1 MASIIFK
8 KSNKAQGQILMS
20 FYIFEE
26 DEEHKDLYK
35 RIKIAPETELYNFE
49 INTLGLRGLKPLSF
63 IKVKKPYIS
72 FDLNSIN
79 VSATNGENLPP
90 VQSLPSET
98 GPDPNIPSVIKFS
111 IKLPTKE
118 IFIPEFQC
126 NVYDHVLGGLSKR
139 ILGIFLIDLK
149 QIIKETKR
157 IYDMEENEAKEV
169 YKELLEKEIKTI

>member
-1 MASIIFK
+1 MHIILLIPKWHQLYLK
-8 KSNKAQGQILMS
+8 KSNKAQGEILLS

-26 DEEHKDLYK
+26 DEDHSDLYK
-35 RIKIAPETELYNFE
+35 RIKISPETELYNFE

-79 VSATNGENLPP
+79 VSATNGEDLPP
-90 VQSLPSET
+90 AQTLPNET
-98 GPDPNIPSVIKFS
+98 GPNPNINSLIKFN
-111 IKLPTKE
+111 IKLPTND
-118 IFIPEFQC
+118 IFVPVLQC

-149 QIIKETKR
+149 QIINETNR
-157 IYDMEENEAKEV
+157 IYN
-169 YKELLEKEIKTI
+169 LEKKAAEEV